1 MGMYL
6 VMALKKEHE
15 AVLEVGPDR
24 HQITVPVQIC
34 WADGM
39 IGALPVFNNQ
49 KDAVAYAG
57 GKYAVMKMA
66 EVGTDTEEITDN
78 GAN

>member
-15 AVLEVGPDR
+15 AVLVGPVGSTT
-24 HQITVPVQIC
+24 IPVKID

-39 IGALPVFNNQ
+39 IGALPVFNSREA
-49 KDAVAYAG
+49 AVKYAG
-57 GKYAVMKMA
+57 GKYAVMQMA
-66 EVGTDTEEITDN
+66 EVGTDTEERTD
-78 GAN
+78 GAE